1 MIVYLFD
8 SRDWSHRAMSNSSK
22 AQHLLQQ
29 VQLRLTIRK
38 IVQRTFLVTL
48 ILAAVYLTFMLVGR
62 LTGYFPDWFTPFSVL
77 MVPVVGLLIAV
88 LLPGR
93 PEQSQAAHAIDENQ
107 GTHDLYLTLLSVKT
121 SQSEYKPLVTMKA
134 EELAGKIDAGTV
146 APFQWEKSWLWT
158 AGAMAVLFAGAFF
171 VPTLDP
177 FGKVAEAKQEEQ
189 QKRLIEETAKQ
200 TEKRKAIL
208 AEKEIEAENSEAV
221 EKALEA
227 LKSDFGK
234 MKSGDRKANLAR
246 LNKHQKEIGEKFRKL
261 NSGEL
266 KSLND
271 KMNGQQKLGA
281 IRDQELFRKWKK
293 ELQQGSAESMKS
305 EVDKLQEDLERL
317 AKTTDPVER
326 TELERQI
333 QKKMNELSDF
343 ASNKVGSKA
352 LSAAIERAKQQLEAA
367 KDGKLSKE
375 AMEALKESLE
385 VAQQEMEMLAQSARD
400 MKDLEEALEMISMA
414 KQMNADGKLDGEMF
428 PGEMTL
434 EDYAELYAQM
444 MGDGMGQGEG
454 EGEGEGTGGQGFGEG
469 GEVEED
475 DSIGTEFIDEKS
487 KAAIQKG
494 RILLS
499 MKTKGLSDSGD
510 ITDADYKRI
519 VGELQQSLDDVI
531 EQEQIPP
538 GYLEGIKKYFD
549 TLEKSEK

>member
-1 MIVYLFD
+1 MTNTPKSNRLIEQVKTRLIVRQLISRSFFLTLLVAGVYL
-8 SRDWSHRAMSNSSK
+8 A
-22 AQHLLQQ
+22 LL
-29 VQLRLTIRK
+29 LT
-38 IVQRTFLVTL
+38 
-48 ILAAVYLTFMLVGR
+48 GR
-62 LTGYFPDWFTPFSVL
+62 LTGYFPHFFTPLSVL
-77 MVPVVGLLIAV
+77 IVPVVAVLIAL
-88 LLPGR
+88 LLPGK
-93 PEQSQAAHAIDENQ
+93 PDEKTAAHITDERGN
-107 GTHDLYLTLLSVKT
+107 TSDLFLTLQSLQN
-121 SQSEYKPLVTMKA
+121 SQSEYKPLVGIKA
-134 EELAGKIDAGTV
+134 EQRASELDIDKI
-146 APFQWEKSWLWT
+146 APFQWQRSWLWS
-158 AGAMAVLFAGAFF
+158 GAAMVALLLAAFF

-177 FGKVAEAKQEEQ
+177 FGKVAEAKQEEE

-208 AEKEIEAENSEAV
+208 AQKELDNENSEAV
-221 EKALEA
+221 TKAIEA
-227 LKSDFGK
+227 LKTDFRK
-234 MKSGDRKANLAR
+234 MEPGNKKANLGR

-271 KMNGQQKLGA
+271 KMDGQQKLGA
-281 IRDQELFRKWKK
+281 IRDQELFRKWQK

-343 ASNKVGSKA
+343 AANKVGSKA

-375 AMEALKESLE
+375 AMEALKESLD

-414 KQMNADGKLDGEMF
+414 KQMNAEGKLDGEMF

-444 MGDGMGQGEG
+444 MGEGMGQGVGEG
-454 EGEGEGTGGQGFGEG
+454 EGDGEGTGGRGFGQG

-475 DSIGTEFIDEKS
+475 DSVATDFIDEKS

-494 RILLS
+494 KILLS

-519 VGELQQSLDDVI
+519 VGEIQQSLDDVI

-538 GYLEGIKKYFD
+538 GYLGSIKKYFD
-549 TLEKSEK
+549 TLDEEK

>member
-1 MIVYLFD
+1 MATSPKADKLLSQIQFRLFL
-8 SRDWSHRAMSNSSK
+8 RK
-22 AQHLLQQ
+22 LLH
-29 VQLRLTIRK
+29 
-38 IVQRTFLVTL
+38 RTFSVALL
-48 ILAAVYLTFMLVGR
+48 LAAVYLALLLTGR
-62 LTGYFPDWFTPFSVL
+62 LTGYFPEIFSPL
-77 MVPVVGLLIAV
+77 TV
-88 LLPGR
+88 LLVPLAAVVISFLAPGR
-93 PEQSQAAHAIDENQ
+93 PDQREAAHYLDQHQ
-107 GTHDLYLTLLSVKT
+107 GTNDLFLTWLASA
-121 SQSEYKPLVTMKA
+121 SSPSEYKPLIGRQVETA
-134 EELAGKIDAGTV
+134 AASLNPDTIV
-146 APFQWEKSWLWT
+146 PFQWEKSWLWT
-158 AGAMAVLFAGAFF
+158 GAAMVALFLAAFL

-177 FGKVAEAKQEEQ
+177 FGKVAQAKEEVE
-189 QKRLIEETAKQ
+189 KHKLIEETAKQ
-200 TEKRKAIL
+200 TKKRKALL
-208 AEKEIEAENSEAV
+208 AEKDVEAENSDAV
-221 EKALEA
+221 AKALES
-227 LKSDFGK
+227 LKTDFRN
-234 MKSGDRKANLAR
+234 MKSGDQKANLDR

-271 KMNGQQKLGA
+271 KFDGQQKLGA
-281 IRDQELFRKWKK
+281 IRDQELFRKWQK

-305 EVDKLQEDLERL
+305 EVDKLQEDLQRL

-343 ASNKVGSKA
+343 ASDKVGSKA

-367 KDGKLSKE
+367 KDGEPLSKE
-375 AMEALKESLE
+375 AMQALKESLD

-414 KQMNADGKLDGEMF
+414 KQMNAEGKLDGEMF

-444 MGDGMGQGEG
+444 MGDSSGMGEG
-454 EGEGEGTGGQGFGEG
+454 EGEGDGEGTGGRGFGEG
-469 GEVEED
+469 GEVDED
-475 DSIGTEFIDEKS
+475 DSVATDFIDEKS

-494 RILLS
+494 KILLS

-510 ITDADYKRI
+510 VSEAEYKRI
-519 VGELQQSLDDVI
+519 VGEIQQSLDDVI

-549 TLEKSEK
+549 TLDATEAK

>member
-1 MIVYLFD
+1 MTN
-8 SRDWSHRAMSNSSK
+8 SPKAHR
-22 AQHLLQQ
+22 LLQQ
-29 VQLRLTIRK
+29 VQTRLTIRK

-48 ILAAVYLTFMLVGR
+48 ILAAVYFVLLLTGR
-62 LTGYFPDWFTPFSVL
+62 LTGYFPDLFSPLSVL
-77 MVPVVGLLIAV
+77 IVPVVAV
-88 LLPGR
+88 LVSALLPGR
-93 PEQSQAAHAIDENQ
+93 PDENQAAHAVDEHQ
-107 GTHDLYLTLLSVKT
+107 QTDDLFLTLLSLNS
-121 SQSEYKPLVTMKA
+121 SQSEYKPLVGMKA
-134 EELAGKIDAGTV
+134 ETLAPEVDADAV
-146 APFQWEKSWLWT
+146 APFQWERSWLWS
-158 AGAMAVLFAGAFF
+158 AGAMVALLLGAFF

-177 FGKVAEAKQEEQ
+177 FGKVADAKQEED

-200 TEKRKAIL
+200 TENRKAVL
-208 AEKEIEAENSEAV
+208 AQKELENENSEAV
-221 EKALEA
+221 TKALEA
-227 LKSDFGK
+227 LKTDFGR
-234 MKSGDRKANLAR
+234 MKSGDKKANLGR
-246 LNKHQKEIGEKFRKL
+246 LNKHQKEIGKKFRKL
-261 NSGEL
+261 SSGEL

-271 KMNGQQKLGA
+271 KINGQQKLGA
-281 IRDQELFRKWKK
+281 MRDQELFRKWKK

-305 EVDKLQEDLERL
+305 EVDKLQESLERL

-343 ASNKVGSKA
+343 AANKVGSKA

-414 KQMNADGKLDGEMF
+414 KQMNAEGKLDGEMF

-434 EDYAELYAQM
+434 EDYAEMYAEM
-444 MGDGMGQGEG
+444 MGEGMGEG
-454 EGEGEGTGGQGFGEG
+454 GDGDGEGTGGEGFGEG

-475 DSIGTEFIDEKS
+475 DSVATDFIDEKS

-494 RILLS
+494 KILLS

-510 ITDADYKRI
+510 ISDADYKKI

-538 GYLEGIKKYFD
+538 GYLDGIKKYFD
-549 TLEKSEK
+549 TLDEKKK